1 MMELLPLHSEFPLRT
16 GLRSLRGLTFDDVSI
31 LPART
36 NVRPDMV
43 SIESSAF
50 KGFATA
56 LPVFSAPMQT
66 VWSVALTCSLAEL
79 GAVGPITRDLSR
91 AELETSLDVIKA
103 YPIDLMR
110 YPKAAHRNGH
120 PIAVVAA
127 SPFDVE
133 TLRYLAAH
141 PKVDFIILDTV
152 HPFNDTVIANVAR
165 FSERAPHRIAVGNVA
180 TAEAAAEFCRYP
192 IAALKVGL
200 GPGSICTT
208 REISGIGVPQLEAI
222 QEVARV
228 ARESGIPVI
237 GDGGIRTCGDIAK
250 ALAAGASSVM
260 MGRLFAGTQEAAGE
274 LIEKDGV
281 KYKFYAGSKYSS
293 VELDA
298 ETGNSTLDDLTKS
311 ILTEIQGRN
320 HRVEGVSGLTPLT
333 GPAKALLLQIE
344 RSLGASL
351 AFTGAVNLKEFRQKA
366 RFIQISHAS
375 HREGSAHSLPVVTHK
390 NGFFSPEPTGSDD
403 KEAKC

>member
-1 MMELLPLHSEFPLRT
+1 M
-16 GLRSLRGLTFDDVSI
+16 
-31 LPART
+31 
-36 NVRPDMV
+36 
-43 SIESSAF
+43 
-50 KGFATA
+50 
-56 LPVFSAPMQT
+56 
-66 VWSVALTCSLAEL
+66 
-79 GAVGPITRDLSR
+79 
-91 AELETSLDVIKA
+91 
-103 YPIDLMR
+103 
-110 YPKAAHRNGH
+110 
-120 PIAVVAA
+120 
-127 SPFDVE
+127 
-133 TLRYLAAH
+133 
-141 PKVDFIILDTV
+141 
-152 HPFNDTVIANVAR
+152 AR

-260 MGRLFAGTQEAAGE
+260 MGRLFAGTQEAAGD

-344 RSLGASL
+344 RSLGASS
-351 AFTGAVNLKEFRQKA
+351 GIHGRGNLKEFRQKA